1 MPSCGLYTADGNFL
15 TQKNSIEE
23 YILWGR
29 CSLDKKFQT
38 FLYELPDIEN
48 RPSKYIT
55 EKIRPKSWKIS
66 DT

>member
-48 RPSKYIT
+48 RPSI
-55 EKIRPKSWKIS
+55 
-66 DT
+66 